1 MADLSQFIEAT
12 SALAINEIL
21 APIRDDEGI
30 ALPSKYEVLF
40 FPPSGTRGSG
50 GAGATSNLFS
60 QIMFGNIGRGE
71 QRDISMQCNKIEFPG
86 RNLDTVADTNIYGPT
101 REIVNGFSFA
111 EITANFYQSS
121 NYKEKQF
128 FETWQRLSYDPN
140 TWAMQYY
147 DDYVGKIQIYSLDR
161 GDNRRYGVELVECF
175 PKTIAAQSLD
185 ASPATTPQTCDISFS
200 YRYWRNLT
208 DEADLPKPLLERL
221 QGVLANQVE
230 RTLTNNIPKVL
241 RKLF

>member
-1 MADLSQFIEAT
+1 
-12 SALAINEIL
+12 
-21 APIRDDEGI
+21 
-30 ALPSKYEVLF
+30 
-40 FPPSGTRGSG
+40 
-50 GAGATSNLFS
+50 
-60 QIMFGNIGRGE
+60 MFGNIGRGE

-111 EITANFYQSS
+111 EIAANFYQSS

-147 DDYVGKIQIYSLDR
+147 DDYVGKIQIYSLDK
-161 GDNRRYGVELVECF
+161 GNKRRYGVELVECF
-175 PKTIAAQSLD
+175 PKSIAAQSLD
-185 ASPATTPQTCDISFS
+185 ASPATTPQTCDVSFS

-230 RTLTNNIPKVL
+230 RTLVNNIPKVL
-241 RKLF
+241 RKLL